1 MSRFSLILAAAFFTA
16 LSPPPAALAQPEGG
30 ELISEQWM
38 EIRMHG
44 DKIGFSYQKTERTA
58 AGYRMTSK
66 SVIKLQVADITQDIS
81 ISQTYFFDRQM
92 KPKRFSYI
100 QKMLNHRQ
108 HFEGIVTGDKL
119 KMTITSAGTVTKRTL
134 PFDEDMQFAD
144 AVDFILNKNKLEEG
158 KTYRFKV
165 FMEPLLAT
173 EEIEVKV
180 GKKVDFEHNGK
191 MIKVWRVVTSFKSF
205 TVVSF
210 VAEDGR
216 VLKEV
221 SPLGFE
227 SVAVPE
233 AQAISF
239 PEGIVPF
246 TNLLTF
252 SLIPTDS
259 PITEQE
265 KIRTLNL
272 RISGLSDG
280 ALIPADGRQEVTGIV
295 KKTGG
300 GTDSYTASVKTTRMD
315 ENSIRKAGRPAPAK
329 GMVDYLK
336 PTFEAQSDD
345 PLIRERAMAIVK
357 GIGDVYQSAVAINRW
372 VYKNVEKKFVDTF
385 SAVAT
390 LKSLEGECQS
400 HTNLFAALAKSV
412 GIPTRTASG
421 IVYSKQFN
429 GFLYHAWPEIYA
441 GGKWIAMDPTLG
453 QAIADAT
460 HIKLIDGELSK
471 QLQLFEFIGKIG
483 VEVISAEYNQ

>member
-1 MSRFSLILAAAFFTA
+1 MSRPAAAIALLYIAFF
-16 LSPPPAALAQPEGG
+16 PPAGGARAEPAGG

-38 EIRMHG
+38 EIRMQG

-58 AGYRMTSK
+58 AGYRVTSK

-81 ISQTYFFDRQM
+81 LSQTYFFDRQM

-100 QKMLNHRQ
+100 QKMLGHRQ

-119 KMTITSAGTVTKRTL
+119 EITITSAGTVTKRTL

-144 AVDFILNKNKLEEG
+144 AVDFILNKKKLEEG
-158 KTYRFKV
+158 LQYRFKV
-165 FMEPLLAT
+165 FLEPLLAT

-180 GKKVDFEHNGK
+180 EKKVDFDHNGK
-191 MIKVWRVVTSFKSF
+191 TQKAWRVVTSFKNF

-210 VAEDGR
+210 IAEDGR

-227 SVAVPE
+227 SVAVPQ

-239 PEGIVPF
+239 SEGVVPF

-252 SLIPTDS
+252 SLIATDS
-259 PITEQE
+259 PVTEPE
-265 KIRTLNL
+265 KIQTLNL
-272 RISGLSDG
+272 RISGLTDG
-280 ALIPADGRQEVTGIV
+280 ALIPEDGRQEVTGVI
-295 KKTGG
+295 KETGG
-300 GTDSYTASVKTTRMD
+300 AGSYTALVKTTRTI
-315 ENSIRKAGRPAPAK
+315 ESSIGKTGRPAPAR

-336 PTFEAQSDD
+336 PTFEAQSDN
-345 PLIRERAMAIVK
+345 PLIQKQAKEIVK

-400 HTNLFAALAKSV
+400 HTNLFAAMAKSV

-429 GFLYHAWPEIYA
+429 GFLYHAWPEIHA

-453 QAIADAT
+453 QDIADAT

-471 QLQLFEFIGKIG
+471 QLQLFEYIGKIG
-483 VEVISAEYNQ
+483 IEVVSAEYNQ